1 MLARRTAN
9 QLGSPA
15 QARPVCREC
24 RGELFMDAESGE
36 QVCGLCG
43 VVTEP
48 QYTPYLP
55 VNAQYPLRAEE
66 PQSNMIYSLQLHTL
80 IGKGGYDANGK
91 RIKSSYEFEQLRRL
105 NNNTISRDTA
115 ISNEMKAAS
124 EIRRITEALGLARAV
139 ATEAQEI
146 YHRGLKDGLTR
157 RKSIINMSAAAVLIA
172 AKTIGVSCSI
182 EEMERSI
189 TEVSGK
195 TARRYYRLLVR
206 QMNLSI
212 TGANPSLYVSGIAG
226 KAGLSVKVE
235 RKALEI
241 LQQVGDSPMLGDK
254 RSQSLAAAALYL
266 AATKVGEHTNQL
278 RVAFAA
284 NITPITIR
292 KRSAEISRVL
302 DEQTGQ
308 RRAEPE
314 PAPEAVAGELAD
326 LLA

>member
-1 MLARRTAN
+1 MLERRMTEMRA
-9 QLGSPA
+9 SPP
-15 QARPVCREC
+15 RLSCREC
-24 RGELFMDAESGE
+24 RGELLLDFESGE
-36 QVCGLCG
+36 QVCGHCG

-48 QYTPYLP
+48 AYSPYMP
-55 VNAQYPLRAEE
+55 SSPTFPLRTEE
-66 PQSNMIYSLQLHTL
+66 PESNMMYSLHLHTL
-80 IGKGGYDANGK
+80 VGKDGYDANGK

-105 NNNTISRDTA
+105 NNNTISRDSA
-115 ISNEMKAAS
+115 ISNEMKAAG
-124 EIRRITEALGLARAV
+124 EIRRITEALGLSKTV

-146 YHRGLKDGLTR
+146 YHRGLKDGFIR
-157 RKSIINMSAAAVLIA
+157 RKSITNMSAAAVLVA
-172 AKTIGVSCSI
+172 AKTIGVFCSP
-182 EEMERSI
+182 EEIERSI
-189 TEVSGK
+189 AESSGK
-195 TARRYYRLLVR
+195 TIRKYFRLIVR
-206 QMNLSI
+206 EMNLNV

-241 LQQVGDSPMLGDK
+241 LAKVGDNPLLGDK

-292 KRSAEISRVL
+292 KRSAEISRLL
-302 DEQTGQ
+302 DG
-308 RRAEPE
+308 APASPPE
-314 PAPEAVAGELAD
+314 VSASPRDQLSD